1 MFLIKIN
8 IFFFFQY
15 SCGHR
20 CVSKCHS
27 GICPNPDLCRKK
39 IKTTC
44 ECKSRKIEISCEKL
58 RFSDHIISC
67 DKSCETKKREI
78 KLAAEKIKE
87 SEKFLEDEK
96 NRLELEMFEKKFGKK
111 RYKEKRINVIDE
123 KNDNKKIIWIA
134 GSMIFIS
141 AVFFLIIVN

>member
-1 MFLIKIN
+1 M
-8 IFFFFQY
+8 
-15 SCGHR
+15 
-20 CVSKCHS
+20 
-27 GICPNPDLCRKK
+27 CRKK